1 MKRGRDWD
9 KEDDEDYYG
18 GEYYSVS
25 LSKAQMPK
33 ELLNAGGVDGF
44 LQDGDFLGAIAFSEG
59 LLFK

>member
-25 LSKAQMPK
+25 LSKAQMHK
-33 ELLNAGGVDGF
+33 ELLNAGRR
-44 LQDGDFLGAIAFSEG
+44 
-59 LLFK
+59 